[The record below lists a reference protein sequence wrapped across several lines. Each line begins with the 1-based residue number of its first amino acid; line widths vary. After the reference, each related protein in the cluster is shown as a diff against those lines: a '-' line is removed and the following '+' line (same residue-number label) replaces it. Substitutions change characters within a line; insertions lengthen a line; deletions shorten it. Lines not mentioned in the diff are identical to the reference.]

1 MGWER
6 VGTAFPHVFLAWER
20 VPTPFNDCNVTWR
33 CGIHKIILKHGC
45 DFTDGLATRKFSLL
59 VKSLHSGTKKS
70 GVEIL
75 VGECS
80 LYSNCLAQLFW
91 HGVPTPLWKG
101 VGKPLLWKRRTHTSF
116 FSTTLLLSTNH
127 QVSQRVWYVQYHY
140 VHAHMAWSQK
150 FHKSEFRLTP
160 ANTVMSPITVL
171 QNNAVTFFLIRAS
184 CLT

>member
-80 LYSNCLAQLFW
+80 LYSNCLAQLFGTAFPHLYEKVW
-91 HGVPTPLWKG
+91 ENLFCGNGVPTPLFLALHSCWAPIIRFLS
-101 VGKPLLWKRRTHTSF
+101 VFDTYNITMCMRTWREVKNFTSQNF
-116 FSTTLLLSTNH
+116 
-127 QVSQRVWYVQYHY
+127 
-140 VHAHMAWSQK
+140 AWHRQ
-150 FHKSEFRLTP
+150 
-160 ANTVMSPITVL
+160 I
-171 QNNAVTFFLIRAS
+171 Q
-184 CLT
+184 